1 MSEQHQYVPQKR
13 NIYRSS
19 YHLSPL
25 LDKEIAI
32 NAMINIE
39 RYAVLE
45 LNIERHILRHLIHLR
60 QFILPPNQAFLTSDE
75 N

>member
-1 MSEQHQYVPQKR
+1 MSEQHQYCPQLK
-13 NIYRSS
+13 NIYKSS
-19 YHLSPL
+19 YHFRLL
-25 LDKEIAI
+25 LDKELAI
-32 NAMINIE
+32 NAMINSE

-45 LNIERHILRHLIHLR
+45 LNIERHILHHQINLR